1 MDIFTDLISVC
12 KIISVELQHIIALV
26 LSGIGDT
33 EIEKKTTF
41 EGITSNSVQSTKLS
55 SKLGHFLVSQLGH

>member
-33 EIEKKTTF
+33 AMKKKTTF
-41 EGITSNSVQSTKLS
+41 EGITSISVQSTKLS
-55 SKLGHFLVSQLGH
+55 SKLGHFLVSQLGD

>member
-33 EIEKKTTF
+33 AMKKKKY
-41 EGITSNSVQSTKLS
+41 IWRDYKYQCAVN
-55 SKLGHFLVSQLGH
+55 

>member
-33 EIEKKTTF
+33 EIE
-41 EGITSNSVQSTKLS
+41 NKLHL
-55 SKLGHFLVSQLGH
+55 KGLQVTVCSQLNCQVNWNTF

>member
-33 EIEKKTTF
+33 EIE
-41 EGITSNSVQSTKLS
+41 NKLHL
-55 SKLGHFLVSQLGH
+55 KGLQVTVCSQLNCQVN